1 MVQFSARIE
10 VDYIQRGYGISLP
23 ENEFYE
29 TLGGLIVYLK
39 EEIPP
44 KGTKV
49 VLENFEFEI
58 KEVSSTKI
66 ERVFLKINHEN

>member
-1 MVQFSARIE
+1 M
-10 VDYIQRGYGISLP
+10 P

-29 TLGGLIVYLK
+29 TLGGLIVYLS

-44 KGTKV
+44 KGAKIE
-49 VLENFEFEI
+49 LENFEFEI

-66 ERVFLKINHEN
+66 ERVFLKINYEK